1 MKNKILKIYYII
13 CILLINLLI
22 LIKNDYLNELSTDLL
37 NENI

>member
-13 CILLINLLI
+13 SILLINLLI